1 MATDKVKTEDKVK
14 TVDKVKMVDLT
25 IPKLRSANAETQ
37 KFISVNG
44 ESFLIKRG
52 ETVKVPEY
60 IAEAY
65 YNSEKAKD
73 EDFELIEKVKA
84 KMPTE

>member
-1 MATDKVKTEDKVK
+1 MATDKVKTDKVK
-14 TVDKVKMVDLT
+14 TDKVKMVDLT

-44 ESFLIKRG
+44 ESYLIKRG

>member
-1 MATDKVKTEDKVK
+1 MATDKVKTKE
-14 TVDKVKMVDLT
+14 VKMVDLT

-44 ESFLIKRG
+44 ESYLIKRG
-52 ETVKVPEY
+52 ETVNVPEY